1 MTQNNQEIINLC
13 ITVSTIIP
21 IEMSPGS
28 PTIHKTPTNHEIS
41 DNALINIQSQIDIK
55 REIEKTN
62 TYCAEFKEYINTKLE
77 HKSIR
82 TRDENEILYEGKVS
96 LEKENICLKNEI
108 KSQQLII
115 QMLTSN
121 ENGKNQWKSS
131 TSINPDFLDKQDIPT
146 SINLTNRF
154 ERLYITEENSG
165 PVDKNN
171 DVTPKNTIENDNL
184 NHVIINDIHR
194 NNNIDPLFVR
204 N

>member
-1 MTQNNQEIINLC
+1 
-13 ITVSTIIP
+13 
-21 IEMSPGS
+21 
-28 PTIHKTPTNHEIS
+28 
-41 DNALINIQSQIDIK
+41 
-55 REIEKTN
+55 
-62 TYCAEFKEYINTKLE
+62 
-77 HKSIR
+77 
-82 TRDENEILYEGKVS
+82 
-96 LEKENICLKNEI
+96 
-108 KSQQLII
+108 
-115 QMLTSN
+115 MLTSN

-184 NHVIINDIHR
+184 NHVIIYDIHR